1 MTTSPLLAEFLS
13 TARREF
19 GFLVSEFGFTEQP
32 DTSPYPNPFSV
43 HYATPTT
50 AVSVEGINWGCGVQV
65 MLYAV
70 SPLPGIPPY
79 VPLWALV
86 EHRAP
91 EESQSPPGQLA
102 QLAYYACLLRR
113 HGADVLRG
121 TFTAFPDA
129 MRVVDFHAAELAKPK
144 KRKLP

>member
-1 MTTSPLLAEFLS
+1 MSPLLADFLS

-19 GFLVSEFGFTEQP
+19 SFLVSEFGFTEQL
-32 DTSPYPNPFSV
+32 DISPYPNPFSV

-50 AVSVEGINWGCGVQV
+50 AVAVEGINWGCGVQV
-65 MLYAV
+65 MLHAV
-70 SPLPGIPPY
+70 SPLEGIPPY

-91 EESQSPPGQLA
+91 EESQPPTGQLA
-102 QLAYYACLLRR
+102 QLSCYASLLRR
-113 HGADVLRG
+113 HAADVLRG
-121 TFTAFPDA
+121 TFTAFPGA

-144 KRKLP
+144 KRKVP

>member
-1 MTTSPLLAEFLS
+1 MTTSPSLADFLS

-19 GFLVSEFGFTEQP
+19 SFLVAEFGFTEQP

-50 AVSVEGINWGCGVQV
+50 AVTVEGINWGCAVQV
-65 MLYAV
+65 MLHAV
-70 SPLPGIPPY
+70 SPLPGTPAY

-91 EESQSPPGQLA
+91 DESQSPPGQLA
-102 QLAYYACLLRR
+102 QLADYASLLRR
-113 HGADVLRG
+113 HAADVLRG
-121 TFTAFPDA
+121 TFTAFPA
-129 MRVVDFHAAELAKPK
+129 AQRVIDFHAAEAAKPK
-144 KRKLP
+144 QRKLP